1 MAILQG
7 VIFIEVDINTRA
19 ITFLRTDTVND
30 YDKNTTNIYV
40 QAIYR
45 NSDGDKTYLSSED
58 IKNYV
63 FTLYTLKPGT
73 NNPFTINGVVTTEL
87 KEQVRGG
94 VVKFVIPK
102 SCTNRAGV
110 VKCELHVSKAEESK
124 VVFVFNSLLCPFMTE
139 SSFMI
144 ILN

>member
-1 MAILQG
+1 MTILQG
-7 VIFIEVDINTRA
+7 VIFIEVDINTRN

-73 NNPFTINGVVTTEL
+73 NNPFTINGVVTTRKLEIHT
-87 KEQVRGG
+87 KMVYEFSKIEANNNWR
-94 VVKFVIPK
+94 KRHRIPM
-102 SCTNRAGV
+102 RR
-110 VKCELHVSKAEESK
+110 
-124 VVFVFNSLLCPFMTE
+124 
-139 SSFMI
+139 
-144 ILN
+144 